1 VNTINNIIY
10 NKDNYWFAF
19 TANNKIIVELLE
31 ENRTQIILEEHQDEI
46 SVYKILINNLKS
58 LYFTVFFEIK
68 KPKTKLRKRNTANID
83 Q

>member
-1 VNTINNIIY
+1 MPPKAASNRLKKEFVLGYSVNNINNIIY

-46 SVYKILINNLKS
+46 SV
-58 LYFTVFFEIK
+58 
-68 KPKTKLRKRNTANID
+68 NIIFKF
-83 Q
+83 

>member
-1 VNTINNIIY
+1 MPQKPASNRLKKEFVLGYSVNNINNIIY

-46 SVYKILINNLKS
+46 SVILNS
-58 LYFTVFFEIK
+58 
-68 KPKTKLRKRNTANID
+68 RK
-83 Q
+83 